1 MKNMG
6 VLMKSV
12 MAELKDAADGS
23 TVNKI
28 VKDFLNGKL

>member
-6 VLMKSV
+6 VLMKGV

-23 TVNKI
+23 AVNKI